1 MELLREHRCQTDI
14 TEEAVLEAEEAG
26 VAEVAEEGVAT
37 EMTTIVMNKM
47 MINKIAIKMSYEVK
61 C

>member
-1 MELLREHRCQTDI
+1 LELLREHRCQTDI